1 MRINTAYEQFLLSGE
16 PRAYLQK
23 KIDRAEG
30 FRLLPPLAQL
40 VAAAREMAQR
50 GDKDAIDGAIR
61 TFLEGDTDFILDCMR
76 DWIREAAEDDKT
88 LPPFRE
94 AIEFDSG
101 LFHNVNLLKKFGI
114 SLTVS
119 SISERDVTASR
130 ARGEATRVVFSGQ
143 QVFFKFLAGD
153 NVSLTIWE
161 CDRYDDGADFPRHRC
176 WKARDVRIV
185 PGDILEIDGSHQS
198 LSFGACEGTAVFLQA
213 ENLTKDIGTS
223 VAFDTS
229 GSFLATYPTDRTAL
243 RRMVMCSAL
252 KHMGAD
258 ARLGQLPPAA
268 REGPFYLRWHFLRE
282 IVAASP
288 TEQTD
293 LLATV
298 SANDPNPSVRRA
310 ASATLEMLTKR
321 SARHVN

>member
-1 MRINTAYEQFLLSGE
+1 MRIDAAYEQFLSSSG
-16 PRAYLQK
+16 PRAYLQR
-23 KIDRAEG
+23 KIDQAES
-30 FRLLPPLAQL
+30 FRLLPPLAEL
-40 VAAAREMAQR
+40 VTATRNMAPED
-50 GDKDAIDGAIR
+50 DKDGIDEAIR
-61 TFLEGDTDFILDCMR
+61 HFLKGDTRFILECMR
-76 DWIREAAEDDKT
+76 SWILEAAEDVKA

-119 SISERDVTASR
+119 SISERDVAASR

-161 CDRYDDGADFPRHRC
+161 CDPYDDRADFPRHRC
-176 WKARDVRIV
+176 WKARDIEIV
-185 PGDILEIDGSHQS
+185 PGDILEIDGSYQS

-229 GSFLATYPTDRTAL
+229 GSFIATYPTDRTAL

-258 ARLGQLPPAA
+258 ARLKDLPPAA
-268 REGPFYLRWHFLRE
+268 LEGPFYLRWHFLRE

-288 TEQTD
+288 IDQVD
-293 LLATV
+293 LLANV
-298 SANDPNPSVRRA
+298 AGNDPNPSVRRA
-310 ASATLEMLTKR
+310 ASATLDMLKKR
-321 SARHVN
+321 NTRHVN